1 MIIDS
6 HGHVSAPMRLYAW
19 KSELLAARG
28 SHGRGH
34 LSFTDDQIRDALNAP
49 LPAFGGMSHIDHIDA
64 IGIDVQL
71 TSPRPFQAMHS
82 ESPAHIVEWFT
93 EGVNDTIAHVCS
105 VMPER
110 FRGIGGLPQSPELD
124 PRVWAKEIRRCVEEL
139 GFVGVL
145 INPDPY
151 EGTQVPPAMGERYW
165 YPLYETLC
173 ELDVPAM
180 IHSAG
185 CRPPARESYSLHFVA
200 EETISVISL
209 LQSQVFQDFPTLK
222 LIVPHGGGAIPYQ
235 IGRFASAASRGS
247 GPSFEEQVRQ
257 LWFDSCLYTQAGVD
271 LLVGTIGADRIL
283 LGTEKPGTG
292 SAKDPSG
299 RWYDDVPSLVRAV
312 PGLSV
317 EDQDKILGG
326 NAQALFKL
334 GG

>member
-1 MIIDS
+1 VIIDI

-34 LSFTDDQIRDALNAP
+34 LSFSDDQIRDALHAP
-49 LPAFGGMSHIDHIDA
+49 LPPFGGMSHIEHLDA
-64 IGIDVQL
+64 VGIDVQL

-82 ESPAHIVEWFT
+82 ESPARIVEWFN
-93 EGVNDTIAHVCS
+93 EGVNDTIARVCS

-110 FRGIGGLPQSPELD
+110 FRGIGGLPQSPELE
-124 PRVWAKEIRRCVEEL
+124 PRIWAKEIRRCVEEL

-235 IGRFASAASRGS
+235 IGRFASAATRGS
-247 GPSFEEQVRQ
+247 GPSFDEQVRQ
-257 LWFDSCLYTQAGVD
+257 LWFDSCLYTQAGVN
-271 LLVGTIGADRIL
+271 LLVDTIGADRVL

-292 SAKDPSG
+292 SSKDPSG

-312 PGLSV
+312 PGLSA

-326 NAQALFKL
+326 NARSLFRL

>member
-1 MIIDS
+1 MIIDI
-6 HGHVSAPMRLYAW
+6 HGHVSAPERLYAW

-34 LSFTDDQIRDALNAP
+34 TSFTDDQIRDALNAP
-49 LPAFGGMSHIDHIDA
+49 QSAFGGMSHIDHIDA
-64 IGIDVQL
+64 IGIDMQL

-82 ESPAHIVEWFT
+82 ESPARIVEWFN
-93 EGVNDTIAHVCS
+93 EAVNDTIAQICS

-124 PRVWAKEIRRCVEEL
+124 PGIWAREIRRCVEEL

-151 EGTQVPPAMGERYW
+151 EGTKVPPAMGERYW

-185 CRPPARESYSLHFVA
+185 CRPPAREGYSLHFVA
-200 EETISVISL
+200 EETISVISI
-209 LQSQVFQDFPTLK
+209 LQSEVFRDFPTLK

-235 IGRFASAASRGS
+235 IGRFAAGASRGG
-247 GPSFEEQVRQ
+247 GPSFHEQVRQ
-257 LWFDSCLYTQAGVD
+257 LWFDSCLYTQAGVN
-271 LLVGTIGADRIL
+271 LLVDTIGADRIM

-292 SAKDPSG
+292 SAKDSSG

-312 PGLSV
+312 PGLSG
-317 EDQDKILGG
+317 EDQEKVLGA
-326 NAQALFKL
+326 NAMSLFKL
-334 GG
+334 GD